1 MSSQVW
7 SVSAN
12 IAAYASE
19 GAKQV
24 QRAPRKLEIEKA
36 AKELQRISYPD
47 INSQIMMA
55 VAATAASVS
64 LLTSD
69 RKNPQATLEEALEA
83 YEENL
88 ASTK

>member
-1 MSSQVW
+1 MSQVW

-19 GAKQV
+19 GAKPV

-36 AKELQRISYPD
+36 ARELEQMTSSD
-47 INSQIMMA
+47 MNSQVLKTI
-55 VAATAASVS
+55 AAAAPSLS
-64 LLTSD
+64 LLTSG
-69 RKNPQATLEEALEA
+69 RQNPQATLEEALEA

-88 ASTK
+88 GSEE